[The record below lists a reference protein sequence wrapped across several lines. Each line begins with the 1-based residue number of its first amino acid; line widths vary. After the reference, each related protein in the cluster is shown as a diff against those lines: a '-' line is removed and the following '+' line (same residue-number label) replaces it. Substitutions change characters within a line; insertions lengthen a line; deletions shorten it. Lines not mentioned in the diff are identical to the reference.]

1 MSLSDYMTYD
11 QLSEFLQMPKG
22 TLYALV
28 HQKRIP
34 HIRIGPR
41 TVRFSKQA
49 IEEWLEVKCRETA
62 QNW

>member
-1 MSLSDYMTYD
+1 MNLSDYMTYD

-49 IEEWLEVKCRETA
+49 IEKWLEEKCRET
-62 QNW
+62 Q

>member
-1 MSLSDYMTYD
+1 MSDYMTYD

-49 IEEWLEVKCRETA
+49 IEEWLEEKCRETE
-62 QNW
+62 QSW

>member
-49 IEEWLEVKCRETA
+49 IEKWMEKKCQET
-62 QNW
+62 Q

>member
-1 MSLSDYMTYD
+1 MSDYMTYD
-11 QLSEFLQMPKG
+11 HLSEFLQMPKG

-41 TVRFSKQA
+41 TVRFRKQA
-49 IEEWLEVKCRETA
+49 IEKWLEEKCRETE
-62 QNW
+62 QSW